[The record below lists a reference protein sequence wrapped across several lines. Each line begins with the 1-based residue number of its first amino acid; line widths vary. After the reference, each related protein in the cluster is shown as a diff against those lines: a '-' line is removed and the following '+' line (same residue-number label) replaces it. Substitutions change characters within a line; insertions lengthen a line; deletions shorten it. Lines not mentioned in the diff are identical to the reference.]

1 MKQYNL
7 TRKQLDVYNYIKD
20 YISKYNKSP
29 YIREIQEA
37 CGINSYKI
45 TLDRLSSLEKK
56 GYIRRRFNKH
66 RSIILNKRVNQK
78 QLFCTD

>member
-7 TRKQLDVYNYIKD
+7 TQKQLAVYDYIKN
-20 YISKYNKSP
+20 YMQKYNQSP

-56 GYIRRRFNKH
+56 GYIRRRLNKH
-66 RSIILNKRVNQK
+66 RSIAVVNS
-78 QLFCTD
+78 

>member
-7 TRKQLDVYNYIKD
+7 TQRQLAVYNYIKG
-20 YISKYNKSP
+20 YIVEYKRSP

-37 CGINSYKI
+37 CGINSYKV

-56 GYIRRRFNKH
+56 GYIRRRLNKH
-66 RSIILNKRVNQK
+66 RSIALNNI
-78 QLFCTD
+78 